1 MEPQLRT
8 PNYPD
13 QILEDAAAVKIRQY
27 RNPYRHHRMP
37 TPRSAKLE
45 RACAKH
51 FFQPLCGPAVAM
63 QHTQLC
69 AQISELEPII
79 TVRGPHSQHMFSAAN
94 APLCNIRERKQQ
106 SFEQLS
112 SPASALWHPQ
122 LRKMCSKREFPRPGA
137 DLAGPDGRHAEPA
150 GDRARTSGSRRR
162 SRPKQP
168 YSDQPRFRRTL
179 NRRTATANS
188 GFPGA
193 QLQRSCTFA
202 FGNPGLVPLIQTHAV
217 CFDR

>member
-94 APLCNIRERKQQ
+94 APLCNIRERKQCNLL
-106 SFEQLS
+106 SNFPAPHQLCGTRS
-112 SPASALWHPQ
+112 CGKCARKGNFQGQERTWQALT
-122 LRKMCSKREFPRPGA
+122 G
-137 DLAGPDGRHAEPA
+137 G
-150 GDRARTSGSRRR
+150 TR
-162 SRPKQP
+162 SRP
-168 YSDQPRFRRTL
+168 
-179 NRRTATANS
+179 ATAR
-188 GFPGA
+188 GPRAHAGGA
-193 QLQRSCTFA
+193 GPSNLTRISHDL
-202 FGNPGLVPLIQTHAV
+202 GGH
-217 CFDR
+217 